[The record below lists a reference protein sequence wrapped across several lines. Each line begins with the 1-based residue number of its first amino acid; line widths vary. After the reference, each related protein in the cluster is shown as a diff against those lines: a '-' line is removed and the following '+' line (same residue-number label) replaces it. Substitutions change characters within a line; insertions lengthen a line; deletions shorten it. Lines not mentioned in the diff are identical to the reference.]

1 MVTSLTADRSTQAN
15 IIIAETIGNEAKS
28 LMELIATW
36 RSRHAT
42 RQDLKRMSDHMLRD
56 IGLTPGDAVTE
67 IAKPFWRA

>member
-1 MVTSLTADRSTQAN
+1 MVTSLTADRGIQAN
-15 IIIAETIGNEAKS
+15 IIIAETIGDEARG

-56 IGLTPGDAVTE
+56 IGLTPGDAVAE
-67 IAKPFWRA
+67 IAKPFWRV